1 MMTPSIES
9 PSGISFMSN
18 IGNNHVQSAGPIL
31 CLVDDEENN
40 LLLFSRSLKPSDYD
54 VRTFRDGREFLDAVE
69 GGLIPDLVL
78 SDVMMPRLNGYQ
90 VCEALKSRP
99 EFAKIP
105 VVLVTGLHEIKDKVR
120 GLEAGADD
128 FLHKPFHP
136 LELRARVKSLLR
148 IKAQSDQLERQNRL
162 LADSNL
168 LLEERVRQRTIE
180 LEELTIGLTAALER
194 ANTMND
200 EDTGNHIKRV
210 CHFSELFARALGLDA
225 DVVVKIGR
233 FASLHDVGKVG
244 IPDSILK
251 KPGSL
256 TPDEWEEMKR
266 HTLYG
271 YELLRVAGTD
281 RIAQNIALC
290 HHEKFDGTGYPY
302 GLKGDQIPIE
312 ARIVALA
319 DVYDALTNKRCYKD
333 AYSEERADAIIRA
346 SSGKHFDP
354 DVVEMLF
361 KHQDEVRAIKEQYR
375 DVEGKPDGEVVTMD
389 APPAHLLPRIEASAP
404 PAGPRA
410 LQPDS
415 DRDREARARDDG

>member
-1 MMTPSIES
+1 MTPSIES

>member
-1 MMTPSIES
+1 MTSTIKP
-9 PSGISFMSN
+9 PSGITITNRDATAGS
-18 IGNNHVQSAGPIL
+18 QSAGPIL

-69 GGLIPDLVL
+69 AGLVPDLVL

-90 VCEALKSRP
+90 LCEALKSRP

-148 IKAQSDQLERQNRL
+148 IKAQSDQLEHQNRL
-162 LADSNL
+162 LADTNL
-168 LLEERVRQRTIE
+168 LLEERVRQRTVE

-256 TPDEWEEMKR
+256 TPGEWEEMKR

-333 AYSEERADAIIRA
+333 AYTEERADAIIRA
-346 SSGKHFDP
+346 SAGKHFDP
-354 DVVEMLF
+354 DVVDVLF
-361 KHQDEVRAIKEQYR
+361 KHHDEVRAIKEQYR
-375 DVEGKPDGEVVTMD
+375 DVEVKPDGEVVTMD
-389 APPAHLLPRIEASAP
+389 VRPAHLLPRIEASAP

-410 LQPDS
+410 PQPDS
-415 DRDREARARDDG
+415 DRDREARPRD

>member
-1 MMTPSIES
+1 MTSTIEP
-9 PSGISFMSN
+9 PSGITITNRDATARS
-18 IGNNHVQSAGPIL
+18 QSAHPIL

-69 GGLIPDLVL
+69 AGLVPDLVL

-90 VCEALKSRP
+90 LCEALKSRP

-148 IKAQSDQLERQNRL
+148 IKAQSDQLEHQNRL
-162 LADSNL
+162 LADTNL
-168 LLEERVRQRTIE
+168 LLEERVRQRTVE

-256 TPDEWEEMKR
+256 TPGEWEEMKR

-333 AYSEERADAIIRA
+333 AYTEERADAIIGA
-346 SSGKHFDP
+346 SAGKHFDP
-354 DVVEMLF
+354 DVVDVLF
-361 KHQDEVRAIKEQYR
+361 KHHDEVRAIKEQYR
-375 DVEGKPDGEVVTMD
+375 DVEVKPDGEVVTMD
-389 APPAHLLPRIEASAP
+389 VRPAHLLPRIEASAP

-410 LQPDS
+410 PQPDS
-415 DRDREARARDDG
+415 DRDREARPRD

>member
-1 MMTPSIES
+1 MAAMTES
-9 PSGISFMSN
+9 SRDGGLDDATRPR
-18 IGNNHVQSAGPIL
+18 VV

-40 LLLFSRSLKPSDYD
+40 LLLFQRSLKPFNYEMHS
-54 VRTFRDGREFLDAVE
+54 FHDGRELIDALE
-69 GGLIPDLVL
+69 AGLSPDLIL
-78 SDVMMPRLNGYQ
+78 SDVMMPRVNGYQ
-90 VCEALKSRP
+90 VCEYVKRSEAFGKV
-99 EFAKIP
+99 P
-105 VVLVTGLHEIKDKVR
+105 VVLVTGLNEIRDKVR

-136 LELRARVKSLLR
+136 VELRTRVQSLLR
-148 IKAQSDQLERQNRL
+148 IKAQGDELERQNRL
-162 LADSNL
+162 LADRNL
-168 LLEERVRQRTIE
+168 HLEARVRQRTTE

-194 ANTMND
+194 ANVMND

-210 CHFSELFARALGLDA
+210 CSFSELFARSLGLDP
-225 DVVVKIGR
+225 DTVVKIGR

-256 TPDEWEEMKR
+256 TPEEWDEMKR

-290 HHEKFDGTGYPY
+290 HHEKYDGSGYPY

-319 DVYDALTNKRCYKD
+319 DVYDALTNKRCYKE
-333 AYSEERADAIIRA
+333 AYPEERAEGIIRA
-346 SSGKHFDP
+346 GVGKHFDP
-354 DVVEMLF
+354 AVVSILF
-361 KHQDEVRAIKEQYR
+361 EHQEEVRAIKMLYKDNGDSRSSE
-375 DVEGKPDGEVVTMD
+375 EIVTMD
-389 APPAHLLPRIEASAP
+389 APPAHLIARIAASN
-404 PAGPRA
+404 PAQGPRA
-410 LQPDS
+410 PIPDS
-415 DRDREARARDDG
+415 DLDRRNAATTPTTPSA